1 MYKLFIIEDDQSLS
15 HIIKERLKKYHFNVM
30 EVSNFYNVFDEY
42 VRLQPD
48 LILLDINLPY
58 TDGYELCKKIRAH
71 SNVPILMI
79 SARKEEGEQILALE
93 LGADDYLVK
102 PFTMDMLLVKVR
114 ALLRR
119 AYNEFPNTE
128 QHVIKF
134 NDLLLDLQTM
144 SVHYGDFSHT
154 LTKNEMNLLTVLMKN
169 ANTFIKKEDLI
180 EAVWD
185 DSHFIEDNTLS
196 VNITKLRK
204 LLAQI
209 NEAFRI
215 ETKRGVGYRLICE
228 GLYE

>member
-30 EVSNFYNVFDEY
+30 EVSNFYNVFNVY

>member
-15 HIIKERLKKYHFNVM
+15 HIIKERLKKYQFNVM
-30 EVSNFYNVFDEY
+30 EVSNFYTIFDEY

-58 TDGYELCKKIRAH
+58 NDGYELCKKIRAH

-134 NDLLLDLQTM
+134 NGLLLDLQTM
-144 SVHYGDFSHT
+144 TIHYDNFSHT
-154 LTKNEMNLLTVLMKN
+154 LTKNEMNLLTVFMKSAN
-169 ANTFIKKEDLI
+169 AFIKKEDLI

-185 DSHFIEDNTLS
+185 DAHFIEDNTLS
-196 VNITKLRK
+196 VNIAKLRK

-209 NEAFRI
+209 NGDFQI
-215 ETKRGVGYRLICE
+215 ETKRGVGYRLVCE
-228 GLYE
+228 ESYE